1 MFYMVED
8 VLVRRKLY
16 ESFVKESPTSFFPVL
31 KQQMLCSSEIFRTV
45 CYERK
50 FRQKTISLHFM
61 IGKQHFAPF
70 WSFLMERR
78 KNY

>member
-8 VLVRRKLY
+8 VSVRRKLY

-31 KQQMLCSSEIFRTV
+31 KQQMQCSSEIFLVV
-45 CYERK
+45 CYEK
-50 FRQKTISLHFM
+50 IFRQKTISLAFM

-70 WSFLMERR
+70 WSFPMEKR